1 MGKKWRD
8 IPWHSSDIWVSYI
21 TSWKPP
27 LVSSTRF
34 GVLIVNNIMSINR
47 FQEIKKNI
55 STTQTIKI
63 SYHTK
68 CRRYSISDL
77 VEQIQAT
84 PSFLLQIYCF
94 LLACFS
100 LMYSM
105 LLALF
110 TVFLNELFFLFSYDL
125 SIFTQPLVCNV
136 FPPLFHKWNM
146 PYLPN

>member
-1 MGKKWRD
+1 MIKLNINLELMSMKWRN
-8 IPWHSSDIWVSYI
+8 IPWHSSDIWISYI

-34 GVLIVNNIMSINR
+34 GVLIVNNAMSRNR

-55 STTQTIKI
+55 STMRTIKI
-63 SYHTK
+63 LYHTNY
-68 CRRYSISDL
+68 RRYSFADL
-77 VEQIQAT
+77 IEQTQAT

-105 LLALF
+105 LRL
-110 TVFLNELFFLFSYDL
+110 
-125 SIFTQPLVCNV
+125 
-136 FPPLFHKWNM
+136 
-146 PYLPN
+146 PYLMCFWINFFFIFLWVMT

>member
-1 MGKKWRD
+1 MQIVIKLNKNLKLMGKKCRD
-8 IPWHSSDIWVSYI
+8 IPWHSSDIWISYI
-21 TSWKPP
+21 TSWKLP

-34 GVLIVNNIMSINR
+34 GVLIVNNVMSRNR

-55 STTQTIKI
+55 STMQTIKI

-68 CRRYSISDL
+68 YRRYSIADL
-77 VEQIQAT
+77 VEQTQAT
-84 PSFLLQIYCF
+84 PSFFLQIYCF

-110 TVFLNELFFLFSYDL
+110 TVFLNELFFFYFLM
-125 SIFTQPLVCNV
+125 T
-136 FPPLFHKWNM
+136 
-146 PYLPN
+146 